1 LFLNLDFSS
10 LLIHHKDMKE
20 KEMEK
25 FLLEILDQEGL
36 NQLESPFILD
46 REETDSP
53 FPYVMSDI
61 EPDQSTFHQKDFL
74 MHNSLK
80 LNDKKD

>member
-1 LFLNLDFSS
+1 
-10 LLIHHKDMKE
+10 
-20 KEMEK
+20 MEK
-25 FLLEILDQEGL
+25 FFLETLDQEDL
-36 NQLESPFILD
+36 NQSELPFLLD

-53 FPYVMSDI
+53 FPYVMSDV
-61 EPDQSTFHQKDFL
+61 EPDQSTFHPKDFL

>member
-1 LFLNLDFSS
+1 MNLDFSS

-20 KEMEK
+20 KEMEIF
-25 FLLEILDQEGL
+25 FLETLDQEDL
-36 NQLESPFILD
+36 NQSELPFLLD

-53 FPYVMSDI
+53 FSYVMSDV
-61 EPDQSTFHQKDFL
+61 EPDQSTLHQKDFL

-80 LNDKKD
+80 INDKKD

>member
-1 LFLNLDFSS
+1 MNLDFSS

-25 FLLEILDQEGL
+25 FFLETLDQEDL
-36 NQLESPFILD
+36 NQLELPFLLD

-53 FPYVMSDI
+53 FPYVISDS
-61 EPDQSTFHQKDFL
+61 EPDQSIFHQKDFL

>member
-1 LFLNLDFSS
+1 
-10 LLIHHKDMKE
+10 MKE

-25 FLLEILDQEGL
+25 FFLETLDQEDL
-36 NQLESPFILD
+36 NQLELSFLLD

-53 FPYVMSDI
+53 FPYVISDSG
-61 EPDQSTFHQKDFL
+61 PDQSTFHQKDFL

-80 LNDKKD
+80 INDKKD